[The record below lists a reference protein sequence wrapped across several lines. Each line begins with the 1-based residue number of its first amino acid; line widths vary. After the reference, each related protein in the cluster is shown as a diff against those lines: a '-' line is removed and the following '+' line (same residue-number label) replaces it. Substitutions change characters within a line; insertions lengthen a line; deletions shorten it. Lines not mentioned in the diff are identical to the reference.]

1 MRRYIEAEKVIEEFS
16 KVPWFNR
23 DDERQAVRI
32 VKEFSSAA
40 DNQLSTNEDLI
51 SREQAIEKVKAY
63 KIFAPTDGVEKVI
76 NAVMDAIARS
86 IAELPSVKTNQH
98 IEYMVNEDE

>member
-16 KVPWFNR
+16 KVPWFNQ

-32 VKEFSSAA
+32 VKEFSAA
-40 DNQLSTNEDLI
+40 DNELPVDENLI
-51 SREQAIEKVKAY
+51 SREQAIEKV
-63 KIFAPTDGVEKVI
+63 IAPTDETL
-76 NAVMDAIARS
+76 NAVIDAIARS
-86 IAELPSVKTNQH
+86 IAELSSVKTNQH

>member
-1 MRRYIEAEKVIEEFS
+1 MRRYIEAEKVIEEFI
-16 KVPWFNR
+16 KVPWFNQ

-32 VKEFSSAA
+32 VKEFSAA

-76 NAVMDAIARS
+76 NAVMEAIARS
-86 IAELPSVKTNQH
+86 IAVCQNKSTYRIHGERR
-98 IEYMVNEDE
+98 